1 MRVTAA
7 ALALLVTACAS
18 VAPRVNI
25 SGVTDRIYCGRSI
38 EGGGEVSDADVGAF
52 LDEVVEPRFPE
63 GYTVWTA
70 VGHWKG
76 GEEKSLVLEM
86 VHPYGATFDRKVR
99 EIADEYR
106 RRFRQAAVLRT
117 TSPTL
122 MELIDAMELDK

>member
-7 ALALLVTACAS
+7 ALALLITACAS
-18 VAPRVNI
+18 VAPRVAV
-25 SGVTDRIYCGRSI
+25 SGVADRLYCGRNV
-38 EGGGEVSDADVGAF
+38 EGRAEVSDAEVGAF

-86 VHPYGATFDRKVR
+86 VHPYGSTFDRKVR

-106 RRFRQAAVLRT
+106 RRFHQAAVLRT
-117 TSPTL
+117 TSPAL
-122 MELIDAMELDK
+122 MELIDE

>member
-7 ALALLVTACAS
+7 ALAFLVTACAT
-18 VAPRVNI
+18 VAPRVAI
-25 SGVTDRIYCGRSI
+25 TGVADRLYCGRSI
-38 EGGGEVSDADVGAF
+38 EGGGEVTDAEVERF

-70 VGHWKG
+70 VGHWQG

-86 VHPYGATFDRKVR
+86 VHPYGSNFDRKVR

-106 RRFRQAAVLRT
+106 KRFRQAAVLRT
-117 TSPTL
+117 TTPAVI
-122 MELIDAMELDK
+122 ELIDE